1 MRPLWCLCFYIDP
14 FCMILPNY
22 SGRMTYLRL
31 LQGICLPALLA
42 FLLSACGTA
51 RQYTYLKNITKDT
64 TIKNFVTN
72 DFESKIVPGDQLS
85 IKATSLSPA
94 EDEQFNKAAAEF
106 KGIETGGIGYLVD
119 QDGKVQLHRL
129 GKVPVAGLTRR
140 QLEEKLENDLLLYMK
155 EPIVNVQYLN
165 HKVTVMGAVG
175 NPQVIQMPEEQLNI
189 FEVLIKSGDITQTGM
204 KNRVMVI
211 REENNDKK
219 VRYLNLED
227 QAVFN
232 NPWFYI
238 KPNDIVY
245 VPDDKSEEIKDE
257 KRQKLL
263 TAISLVTTAVTFSFL
278 VIDRIIR

>member
-1 MRPLWCLCFYIDP
+1 
-14 FCMILPNY
+14 MILPNY
-22 SGRMTYLRL
+22 SFDATHLRL
-31 LQGICLPALLA
+31 LRGICLPALLA
-42 FLLSACGTA
+42 LLLSACGTA

-64 TIKNFVTN
+64 TIRNFVTN

-94 EDEQFNKAAAEF
+94 EDEQFNKAATAF
-106 KGIETGGIGYLVD
+106 GGTETGGVGYLVD
-119 QDGKVQLHRL
+119 KEGKVQLHRL
-129 GKVPVAGLTRR
+129 GKVAVTGLTRR
-140 QLEEKLENDLLLYMK
+140 QLEEKLEADLLGYMK

-175 NPQVIQMPEEQLNI
+175 SPQVIQMPEEQLNI

-211 REENNDKK
+211 REEDKDKK

-245 VPDDKSEEIKDE
+245 VPDDKTEEIKNE
-257 KRQKLL
+257 KRQRL
-263 TAISLVTTAVTFSFL
+263 TTTIALVTTAMSISLF

>member
-1 MRPLWCLCFYIDP
+1 MNSSI
-14 FCMILPNY
+14 Y
-22 SGRMTYLRL
+22 SGRGAGRRL
-31 LQGICLPALLA
+31 TGMLIAGFAIIL
-42 FLLSACGTA
+42 FGSCGTT

-72 DFESKIVPGDQLS
+72 DFESKIVAGDQLS

-106 KGIETGGIGYLVD
+106 GGKELGGLGYQVD
-119 QDGKVQLHRL
+119 PEGKVQLHRL
-129 GKVPVAGLTRR
+129 GKVAVAGMTRR
-140 QLEEKLENDLLLYMK
+140 ELEEKLERDLLAYMK

-175 NPQVIQMPEEQLNI
+175 TPQVIQMPEEQLNI

-219 VRYLNLED
+219 VRYLDLED

-245 VPDDKSEEIKDE
+245 VPDDKSQELKDQR
-257 KRQKLL
+257 RQKMITTL
-263 TAISLVTTAVTFSFL
+263 SLVTSAVTISLF

>member
-1 MRPLWCLCFYIDP
+1 MTLFKSSGKGAPLQ
-14 FCMILPNY
+14 
-22 SGRMTYLRL
+22 L
-31 LQGICLPALLA
+31 LTGMGMAVFAVVLLA
-42 FLLSACGTA
+42 SCGTT

-72 DFESKIVPGDQLS
+72 DFESKIVAGDQIS

-94 EDEQFNKAAAEF
+94 EDEQFNKAAAQF
-106 KGIETGGIGYLVD
+106 GGLETGGLGYQVD
-119 QDGKVQLHRL
+119 ADGKVQLHRL
-129 GKVPVAGLTRR
+129 GKVVVAGMTR
-140 QLEEKLENDLLLYMK
+140 QALEEKLETDLLAFMK

-175 NPQVIQMPEEQLNI
+175 QPQVIQMPEEQLNI
-189 FEVLIKSGDITQTGM
+189 FEVLIKSGDITETGM

-232 NPWFYI
+232 NPWFYLR
-238 KPNDIVY
+238 PNDIVY
-245 VPDDKSEEIKDE
+245 VPDDLSQKLKDE
-257 KRQKLL
+257 RRQKMTTTL
-263 TAISLVTTAVTFSFL
+263 ALVTTAMSISLF